1 MNKRQS
7 KILKVLYNT
16 NAFMTFA
23 QIAEQM
29 EVSVKTV
36 RNDIGFIKE
45 YLTAQNAGEIET
57 RPHVGVRLNITDEQW
72 KSLDNGGD
80 DEDREIAFF
89 IIKSLMKDGTLTAQ
103 KLAERYFIGR
113 TQLEKILDGVAD
125 WFFNRHIL
133 FERRRGRGIS
143 IRYSE
148 FNYRMAML
156 KFCSEFTPELEG
168 LANVSAPQHL
178 GIAERDYK
186 AICAAL
192 GGFAPDKVAESI
204 IKTEEEFGLSFNYTS
219 GINQTADKVKV
230 SGQIF
235 CKKPFQ
241 ITRNM
246 V

>member
-113 TQLEKILDGVAD
+113 TQLEKYLTALPIGFSTDTFFSKDVA
-125 WFFNRHIL
+125 
-133 FERRRGRGIS
+133 EG
-143 IRYSE
+143 E
-148 FNYRMAML
+148 YR
-156 KFCSEFTPELEG
+156 F
-168 LANVSAPQHL
+168 
-178 GIAERDYK
+178 GIASLTIGWR
-186 AICAAL
+186 CLNFAASSHPNL
-192 GGFAPDKVAESI
+192 
-204 IKTEEEFGLSFNYTS
+204 
-219 GINQTADKVKV
+219 
-230 SGQIF
+230 
-235 CKKPFQ
+235 
-241 ITRNM
+241 RNLQM
-246 V
+246 

>member
-1 MNKRQS
+1 
-7 KILKVLYNT
+7 
-16 NAFMTFA
+16 
-23 QIAEQM
+23 
-29 EVSVKTV
+29 
-36 RNDIGFIKE
+36 
-45 YLTAQNAGEIET
+45 
-57 RPHVGVRLNITDEQW
+57 
-72 KSLDNGGD
+72 
-80 DEDREIAFF
+80 
-89 IIKSLMKDGTLTAQ
+89 MKDGTLTAQ

-113 TQLEKILDGVAD
+113 TQLEKVLDGVAD

-219 GINQTADKVKV
+219 GINQITDKPTIFRWVFVIHIKFLIFVDKKCKSLLQRIFAIFFMFCTAAV
-230 SGQIF
+230 SKHCSETLSFPRIRQ
-235 CKKPFQ
+235 
-241 ITRNM
+241 
-246 V
+246 